1 MIRMMIVFFVLTV
14 LVFLVHIFIAVKV
27 SVLRL

>member
-14 LVFLVHIFIAVKV
+14 LVFLVYIFIVVRV